1 MTQRILFITST
12 RIGDAVLST
21 GILSYILK
29 TYSNSRVT
37 IACGPLVET
46 LFQGVPNLDKIIVLK
61 KQSWKRHWI
70 KLWKTA
76 VGTQW
81 DIVIDLRNSAVSRLI
96 PARKR
101 FIFGNHI
108 DQTQHKIVQNAS
120 VIRVSEAEA
129 QPRLFPTPEQIAKAS
144 TLIPDGTPVLGVG
157 PTSNWIGK
165 TWPVENFKTL
175 VAQLLESGCAGWR
188 VAVFGAPGEEDI
200 AYQLYNALP
209 PDIRLDV
216 IAKGTP
222 GDAAASLMRCQLYI
236 GNDSGLMHSAA
247 AGGVPTIGLFGP
259 TNDKIYGAY
268 GKKTAV
274 VRTPESMKDL
284 IGYFGFNP
292 KTLTDTLMRGL
303 KVEKVAQTVR
313 NLMH

>member
-1 MTQRILFITST
+1 
-12 RIGDAVLST
+12 
-21 GILSYILK
+21 
-29 TYSNSRVT
+29 
-37 IACGPLVET
+37 
-46 LFQGVPNLDKIIVLK
+46 
-61 KQSWKRHWI
+61 
-70 KLWKTA
+70 
-76 VGTQW
+76 
-81 DIVIDLRNSAVSRLI
+81 
-96 PARKR
+96 
-101 FIFGNHI
+101 
-108 DQTQHKIVQNAS
+108 
-120 VIRVSEAEA
+120 
-129 QPRLFPTPEQIAKAS
+129 
-144 TLIPDGTPVLGVG
+144 
-157 PTSNWIGK
+157 
-165 TWPVENFKTL
+165 
-175 VAQLLESGCAGWR
+175 
-188 VAVFGAPGEEDI
+188 
-200 AYQLYNALP
+200 
-209 PDIRLDV
+209 LDV